1 MTSAGQDKIVLKHRS
16 MGAVQLFLVRR
27 SLQLCHLLITAV
39 ISLTGCTK
47 VGPDY
52 IRPEVAVSQN
62 WIVEDRGGLGLI
74 ELKRAT
80 DELVGSGNAGSNLRG
95 LATTFSV
102 SSPQL

>member
-16 MGAVQLFLVRR
+16 MGAVPLLIVRR

-62 WIVEDRGGLGLI
+62 WID
-74 ELKRAT
+74 
-80 DELVGSGNAGSNLRG
+80 AGDSRVKSQHPKVPMYS
-95 LATTFSV
+95 SV
-102 SSPQL
+102 T